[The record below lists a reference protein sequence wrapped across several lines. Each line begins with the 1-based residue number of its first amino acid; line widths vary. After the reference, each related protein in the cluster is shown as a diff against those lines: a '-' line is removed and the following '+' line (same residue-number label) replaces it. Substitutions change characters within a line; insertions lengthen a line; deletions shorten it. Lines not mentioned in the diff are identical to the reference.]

1 MNGAAHSVP
10 MQVFAMRSSITI
22 LTFAL
27 LACCIAT
34 EVFAQSIFIR
44 RGNMSADALALEHK
58 VKKLASYDTRMKTL
72 NAALQDLADESEKFT
87 RLAQRQASYYAL
99 QRAFDPVIQ
108 RYKVVEYTIENAS
121 DWKQGNPRMQDWRNL
136 QNAFDQTYYDL
147 YGYDLLD
154 PYFGRHPDF
163 AAVPVQP
170 QIPYRVLHPERPGWS
185 SPSLQ
190 PLPGQPP
197 VIYELPASSSI
208 QGLGNPRQF

>member
-1 MNGAAHSVP
+1 
-10 MQVFAMRSSITI
+10 MRFYVLF

-27 LACCIAT
+27 LTGCVAT
-34 EVFAQSIFIR
+34 EVFAQSIFVR

-58 VKKLASYDTRMKTL
+58 VKKLASYDTRMQTL
-72 NAALQDLADESEKFT
+72 NAALQDLADESQKFT

-108 RYKVVEYTIENAS
+108 RYKVVEYTIDNAS

-136 QNAFDQTYYDL
+136 QDAFDQTYYDL

-170 QIPYRVLHPERPGWS
+170 QIPYRVLHPERSGWS
-185 SPSLQ
+185 RSTRQ
-190 PLPGQPP
+190 ILPVEPP
-197 VIYELPASSSI
+197 IIYETPVSRPI
-208 QGLGNPRQF
+208 RGLGNPQQF

>member
-1 MNGAAHSVP
+1 MHKEKRSNP
-10 MQVFAMRSSITI
+10 IEVFVMRSSITL

-27 LACCIAT
+27 LSCFIT
-34 EVFAQSIFIR
+34 TDLFAQSIFIR
-44 RGNMSADALALEHK
+44 RGNMAADALALEHK
-58 VKKLASYDTRMKTL
+58 VKKLASYDTQMKTL
-72 NAALQDLADESEKFT
+72 NAALQDLADESQKFT
-87 RLAQRQASYYAL
+87 RLAQRQGSYYAL

-108 RYKVVEYTIENAS
+108 RYKVVEYTIDNAS

-170 QIPYRVLHPERPGWS
+170 QIPYRVLHPERPTWLPP
-185 SPSLQ
+185 SPEVY
-190 PLPGQPP
+190 PPATPPG
-197 VIYELPASSSI
+197 YELPTPGTIRGA
-208 QGLGNPRQF
+208 GNPRQF